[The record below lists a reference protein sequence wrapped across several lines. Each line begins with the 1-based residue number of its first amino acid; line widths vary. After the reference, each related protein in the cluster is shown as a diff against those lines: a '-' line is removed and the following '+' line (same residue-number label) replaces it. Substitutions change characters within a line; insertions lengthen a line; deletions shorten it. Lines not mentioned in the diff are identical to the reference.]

1 MMKRI
6 LKVVIVL
13 VLLLTIAGSSILL
26 VACKDPANNNGGN
39 KGNGK
44 YYDNQ
49 TDALRFSTQDVD
61 GVFNPFFSTSGPDS
75 NIVGM
80 TQLGMISSDGNGK
93 PVVGEGEAC
102 IVLDYETIYDK
113 KKDTT
118 TYYFVLKNN
127 VKFSNGSPL
136 TMKDVLFNL
145 YVYLDQA
152 YTGSATIYSTKII
165 GLQEYRTQQ
174 ASEDEQKNFEKSF
187 QIAARARI
195 DALDAAFQAIKKE
208 EGSNF
213 VNNDAETFRDKL
225 VNYTAGNP
233 DSKVVED
240 YDRACKLFREELEQD
255 YKNCKDTYEDIIFT
269 DQKGENHKNLFTT
282 DVEAFL
288 YNEGFYKWDKKNAKL
303 TSSLVNDD
311 ALDSIKTWSE
321 EDAIDTVYESKMPT
335 ALDEIITYWA
345 TAGELFDY
353 ITKEGMQQYFDTLG
367 DTGYQNISGIKF
379 ANKDNPVYVKGVE
392 YAVPTY
398 ERENYG
404 GAVTSGNEVLSIEIE
419 KVDPKAIWNFSFAV
433 APMYYYSNA
442 EEIAKF
448 DYVSHFGVKRG
459 NQDFMNNVVKDPDKI
474 GLPVGA
480 GPYVAAKSTGGT
492 DNVRPGD
499 FKANNVIYFEAN
511 PNYLMGEPLIKKIRY
526 QVISS
531 NGTLNALYSDQIDF
545 AEPNAKPETIS
556 ELNKK
561 KSEGIANQNI
571 TTLGYGYIGINA
583 GKVPSLAVRQAIM
596 HSINTQLCIDY
607 YKTTAQ
613 PIYRSMSKESWAY
626 PKGCTPYYPYIGD
639 PIPEDLDVVNP
650 AYKDY
655 VESLG
660 KSAGDRF
667 TLEEQ
672 QNFIIGLVEGADYR
686 LNASGV
692 YQKGTS
698 DVLKYTFTI
707 AGQETDHPAYTAL
720 LQAGTFLNKIGFEII
735 TTPDSQAL
743 NKLASGSLTVW
754 AAAWGSTLDP
764 DMYQVY
770 HKDSKATSVLNWGYK
785 QILANVGGKYDTEY
799 QMVQDLSELIDQAR
813 EIEDQKTRAEIYSKA
828 LDKVMELAV
837 ELPTYQRDDLFA
849 YNYWK
854 IDESTFNQ
862 NPSSFKGLTSDI
874 HLLSLIVER

>member
-1 MMKRI
+1 MKKI
-6 LKVVIVL
+6 SKVIIVL
-13 VLLLTIAGSSILL
+13 ILLLTVAGSAVLL
-26 VACKDPANNNGGN
+26 TGCPKTPGERPV
-39 KGNGK
+39 K

-49 TDALRFSTQDVD
+49 TDSLRLTTQDVD
-61 GVFNPFFSTSGPDS
+61 GVFNPFFATSGPDS

-80 TQLGMISSDGNGK
+80 TQLGMISNDEAGN
-93 PVVGEGEAC
+93 PVVGNGEAC
-102 IVLDYETIYDK
+102 IVLDYETIYDP

-127 VKFSNGSPL
+127 LKFSNGSPL

-145 YVYLDQA
+145 YVYLDQQ

-165 GLQEYRTQQ
+165 GLQEYRTQK
-174 ASEDEQKNFEKSF
+174 ASEEEQKNFEKSF
-187 QIAARARI
+187 EIEARARI

-213 VNNDAETFRDKL
+213 TTNDEESFRNKL
-225 VNYTAGNP
+225 VDYIAGDSN
-233 DSKVVED
+233 SKVLAD
-240 YDRACKLFREELEQD
+240 YDKACELFREEIEQD
-255 YKNCKDTYEDIIFT
+255 YKNAKDSYEDIIFT
-269 DQKGENHKNLFTT
+269 DQKGNNYKNLFTT

-303 TSSLVNDD
+303 TCSLVNDSD
-311 ALDSIKTWSE
+311 LDSIKTWSE
-321 EDAIDTVYESKMPT
+321 KDAIEVVYESKMPT
-335 ALDEIITYWA
+335 ALDEIITYWG
-345 TAGELFDY
+345 TAGELFSY
-353 ITKEGMQQYFDTLG
+353 IKNEGMQQYFDNLG

-379 ANKDNPVYVKGVE
+379 ANKDHAVTVNSKE
-392 YAVPTY
+392 YGVPTY
-398 ERENYG
+398 EHENYG
-404 GAVTSGNEVLSIEIE
+404 GAVTEGNEVLSIEIE
-419 KVDPKAIWNFSFAV
+419 KVDPKAIWNFAFAV

-442 EEIAKF
+442 EEIALF
-448 DYVSHFGVKRG
+448 DYESHFGVKRG
-459 NQDFMNNVVKDPDKI
+459 NQDFMNKVVKDPAKI

-480 GPYVAAKSTGGT
+480 GPYVASKSSGGT
-492 DNVRPGD
+492 ENVGPGD

-511 PNYLMGEPLIKKIRY
+511 PNYLMGEPLIKRISY

-531 NGTLNALYSDQIDF
+531 NGMLTSLYADAIDF
-545 AEPNAKPETIS
+545 CEPNAKPETMD

-561 KSEGIANQNI
+561 RGEGIGSKDI

-607 YKTTAQ
+607 YKTAAQ
-613 PIYRSMSKESWAY
+613 AVYRSMSRESWAY

-650 AYKDY
+650 AYKAY
-655 VESLG
+655 VEELG
-660 KSAGDRF
+660 KSAGEKF
-667 TLEEQ
+667 TVEEQ
-672 QNFIIGLVEGADYR
+672 QNFIIGLVEGAGYR

-692 YQKGTS
+692 YQKGSS

-707 AGQETDHPAYTAL
+707 AGQETDHPAYKAL
-720 LQAGTFLNKIGFEII
+720 YQASTFLNKIGFE
-735 TTPDSQAL
+735 TQATPDSQAL
-743 NKLASGSLTVW
+743 QKLANGSLTVW

-785 QILANVGGKYDTEY
+785 QILANNGGKYDVEY
-799 QMVQDLSELIDQAR
+799 EMVQELSELIEQAR
-813 EIEDQKTRAEIYSKA
+813 EIEDQDKRAAIYAKA
-828 LDKVMELAV
+828 LDKVMELAI
-837 ELPTYQRDDLFA
+837 ELPTYQRKDLFA

-862 NPSSFKGLTSDI
+862 KATSFKGLTSDL
-874 HLLSLIVER
+874 HLLSLVVEK